1 MKKIAWLVAAALML
15 PATGAFAA
23 GGTVVSKEVS
33 KSGSTKT
40 VKKVVTKGDKTKIID
55 KVVTTTPS
63 TPSTPSAPVSVPEP
77 MSAALLGGG
86 LLALGLL
93 RRKA

>member
-63 TPSTPSAPVSVPEP
+63 TPSAPVSVPEP